1 MFRNN
6 TSSQV
11 HQCLQ
16 NVVFTSR
23 SLTSWEKGL
32 GSKIFSPTEAI
43 WSMLKLQ
50 IPEFPI
56 QACLP
61 QRILGIWRW
70 CIWMV
75 LKLRNPIF
83 ECVGPTSFKQSLKLG
98 KFRETFHHLNTHLF
112 SPPWSCAYGHHV
124 WFVYLLTN
132 SSIRINFDAIWS
144 RILLKW

>member
-16 NVVFTSR
+16 NVVFISR

-43 WSMLKLQ
+43 WSMLKLLQ
-50 IPEFPI
+50 IPELQP
-56 QACLP
+56 CLP

-83 ECVGPTSFKQSLKLG
+83 ECVVPTSFKQPLKLG
-98 KFRETFHHLNTHLF
+98 NSREMFHHLNTHLF
-112 SPPWSCAYGHHV
+112 FLIEVVPMGTISD
-124 WFVYLLTN
+124 L
-132 SSIRINFDAIWS
+132 SICLWIHQSGSILMPFDQGS
-144 RILLKW
+144 H